1 MNSWAVIPVLATLT
15 AWSVGWAVLK
25 WAPGQ
30 PVSRR
35 LAALLFVEGL
45 AVITTEYAPPL
56 LLTDSEGVALLISLG
71 HAAADLLVLVL
82 YLPFLGVALGVPL
95 VRPFRS
101 SYARAAS
108 LVIGLVGVGAIAAF
122 PSAFVGEAI
131 PTAPGEPAKWLFSW
145 GTAWQVVALGL
156 VSVYTLALL
165 ASLSALRRAQSD
177 VARRRARMFLWAF
190 GIRDFVWGGIYL
202 IAMLAVNSLTPTR
215 LAVLGQ
221 AYAGSLLIYSVLVG
235 YGILTVQ
242 LLDID
247 LKVRWTIKQGTVA
260 AAFVAAF
267 FLVSEGSELFL
278 SNALGNL
285 LGLVASA
292 LLIFALA
299 PLQRAAE
306 RVAER
311 AMPGVKDTPEYASYR
326 KLQVYAAALESA
338 YQEGGVSDRERAML
352 RSVAA
357 SLDLHPDDAE
367 QLERDIRDKGLVGAR
382 FQARTT

>member
-15 AWSVGWAVLK
+15 AWSVGLAVLR

-35 LAALLFVEGL
+35 LATLLFIEGL
-45 AVITTEYAPPL
+45 AVATTEYAPPL
-56 LLTDSEGVALLISLG
+56 LLTDAPGLALLISLG

-95 VRPFRS
+95 VRPFGSR
-101 SYARAAS
+101 YAGIAS
-108 LVIGLVGVGAIAAF
+108 IGLGLVGLGAIAVF
-122 PSAFVGEAI
+122 PSAFVADAM
-131 PTAPGEPAKWLFSW
+131 PTSPGEPAMWVFSW
-145 GTAWQVVALGL
+145 GPAWQVLALGVVCVYSLGL
-156 VSVYTLALL
+156 V
-165 ASLSALRRAQSD
+165 ASLSALRLAQTD
-177 VARRRARMFLWAF
+177 VGRRRARMFLWAF
-190 GIRDFVWGGIYL
+190 GLRDFVWGGIYL
-202 IAMLAVNSLTPTR
+202 IAMLAVNTLTPTR
-215 LAVLGQ
+215 LAMLGQ
-221 AYAGSLLIYSVLVG
+221 AYAGSLLIYSILVG

-247 LKVRWTIKQGTVA
+247 LKVRWTIKQGTIA

-278 SNALGNL
+278 SNTLGNL
-285 LGLVASA
+285 LGLLASA
-292 LLIFALA
+292 LLIFVLA

-311 AMPGVKDTPEYASYR
+311 AMPGVRDTPEYTSYR

-338 YQEGGVSDRERAML
+338 YQEGGVSTRERAML
-352 RSVAA
+352 QSVAA

-367 QLERDIRDKGLVGAR
+367 RLERDIRDRRQVA
-382 FQARTT
+382 AT